1 MKFVEPIRDLQKI
14 SSMKKILLA
23 QRERDYL
30 LFVIGINSPYRIS
43 DLIRVQFHHVIDEK
57 EKVRSHLS
65 MIEQKTKKENKV
77 ALSKGVQ
84 KAILSYVETHYS
96 GDPNEYLFKSRKG
109 VNRAIGRVQAWQIL
123 SDAAE
128 ELGLE
133 NIGTHSLRKTFG
145 YHQIKRGTNITL
157 LMKMFNHSS
166 ESVTLRYIGITQDD
180 MDGSVHLNGKKLDE
194 FYVDGKGTLFGQE
207 MVVPKGYTY
216 VMGDNR
222 SNSTDSRVMG
232 AVPESEII
240 GSLMVRI
247 LPILK

>member
-1 MKFVEPIRDLQKI
+1 MKFVEPIRELHKI

-30 LFVIGINSPYRIS
+30 LFVIGINSAYRIS
-43 DLIRVQFHHVIDEK
+43 DLIRVQFHHVMDEK
-57 EKVRSHLS
+57 LKVRNHLIL
-65 MIEQKTKKENKV
+65 IEQKTKKENKV
-77 ALSKGVQ
+77 ALSKGVK
-84 KAILSYVETHYS
+84 KAIETYVQNHYQ
-96 GDPNEYLFKSRKG
+96 GDPNEFLFKSRKG
-109 VNRAIGRVQAWQIL
+109 INQPISRVQAWQII

-180 MDGSVHLNGKKLDE
+180 MDAAVQALD
-194 FYVDGKGTLFGQE
+194 L
-207 MVVPKGYTY
+207 
-216 VMGDNR
+216 
-222 SNSTDSRVMG
+222 
-232 AVPESEII
+232 
-240 GSLMVRI
+240 
-247 LPILK
+247 